1 MSSVNNEQLNLS
13 NYNELEEG
21 EIFDSNI
28 NKQEI
33 IKLIVFKKSLFNYF
47 SFLIRMKIKRKIY

>member
-1 MSSVNNEQLNLS
+1 MSVNNEQLNIS
-13 NYNELEEG
+13 YINNDLEEG

-33 IKLIVFKKSLFNYF
+33 IKLIVFN
-47 SFLIRMKIKRKIY
+47 KI

>member
-1 MSSVNNEQLNLS
+1 MSVNNEQLNLS
-13 NYNELEEG
+13 NINDLEEG

-33 IKLIVFKKSLFNYF
+33 IKLIV
-47 SFLIRMKIKRKIY
+47 

>member
-1 MSSVNNEQLNLS
+1 MSVNNNEQLNIS
-13 NYNELEEG
+13 NLIDLEEG

-33 IKLIVFKKSLFNYF
+33 IKLIVFKNHFNLFFF
-47 SFLIRMKIKRKIY
+47 SF